1 MPKPFYSQWR
11 ALNCDHSS
19 SLSNRQTRRWPLST
33 DAVPKQSQESL
44 LGISYTATMSS
55 KLSKKRESGHRLSSA
70 LGQTPRDIMSLVAS
84 SLTSSIE
91 VKKGKV
97 AIWPEWNDS
106 DINSEK
112 WDSGKGAKDKDKTGK
127 IPALHFFDDPEG
139 KIELPSNLKVHSW
152 KRPHEF
158 IANMPPVVVK
168 DETSFDL
175 FSANEHL
182 TGSELIRW
190 IISEICAVWKIYNT
204 TLINNKAS
212 TLDPPSL
219 LWKPWEHIYS
229 LCKAV
234 KGHIPLYNSYG
245 KYIVKLFWMG
255 SWRKIVVDDTFPFS
269 EDNKLLLPTSTCETE
284 LWPLL
289 LSKAIIKLASVNTN
303 GFAKRELGEF
313 TVLHSLTGWLP
324 EVIPLKN
331 SYLNKVWDLLK
342 GIVPEYRLPDEEN
355 PDTKSPTADDK
366 SKEIKAAEVKID
378 GPVIPVIIKPPE
390 KSNKEQRD
398 TGKKKGDK
406 EKIRSA
412 SHSARPSSELSNPLL
427 QSTQDCSMVQMT
439 PQMVVYASYSP
450 LQLSEHKTSLLGQ
463 MADSSEKLRQY
474 GLSHIYNHPVLVSRT
489 RSCPLIGPPK
499 PPPVPRWKL
508 IRPKKET
515 TVTDEAKEPI
525 EKQPEQFVEITTPF
539 LNFRLNP
546 LNVPSEVS
554 KIQTS
559 PSRGSLVAFS
569 LSSLS
574 ETEEN
579 VENNNNDIK
588 SLQLCAEDKTE
599 ASSII
604 KDSAGLNK
612 GTDGVTENAPPD
624 MYTSDRSNQPTP
636 GIDKTPEDKVM
647 ERKVPPTETWMDF
660 SDFCKCFQTLY
671 VFHKPNTYPYTCQKS
686 DFKTTD
692 ERGSYY
698 LHVDNLKPTEIL
710 VSFSA
715 LAHWGDSPFTEEPG
729 LEKSLLTVEQFSW
742 KNLCT
747 GPVVLKIHTY
757 VTKSTMISL
766 PPGRHVLRFTAS
778 SPLGHHIH
786 LCSTVPFV
794 FGDEET
800 VMPYL
805 EKESCRFMDQVKHI
819 LKAVWKVFH
828 SFGNENE
835 LSQAL
840 MELELAVCPQKEKTS
855 YIKLAKEHFQIFK
868 MALWQVLVEAMGSKV
883 TQDLIFAF
891 RALTLD
897 FNLVLTK
904 PSDNKYEI
912 PPSWQNRNATSQEEA
927 AAIKLQVCWRGIY
940 IRKCWQSRKA
950 GTREMSRVKETLEK
964 VKNALESNA
973 EQHGVSLLRYMFKHS
988 SCSCEYS
995 CYEDEQYRISF
1006 SDYTISYNEQPANSW
1021 FVLFR
1026 EVFNVCEDMLI
1037 VPKIYTSIPACVLH
1051 VIDNDTLEEMP
1062 WVFNKVAPHVYT
1074 RNKKGYTF
1082 VAEAHSGDFS
1092 ISPGK
1097 CRLRLIGACKPLP
1110 SLSREAVSNN
1120 FSVREVRD
1128 YYIPNDKDIIFR
1140 YAVKTSVEHMA
1151 TIQVQTGKPDAYFKI
1166 QILDNGEEL
1175 VSATGKGQA
1184 VIPAVC
1190 FLPDE
1195 RPMSAFSSKS
1205 QTLLNGT
1212 KKGRITSG
1220 GSTKNSKTRTEVIL
1234 EAHHE
1239 EGHNISE
1246 NENPEEKTTTPL
1258 VLHKYIVQA
1267 TVLYKSWPLT
1277 DSQSAFIESL
1287 RDQEKLETKDKHED
1301 MADFFSSNESQKS
1314 IGTPKTAKKGKE
1326 KSGEKPEKSA
1336 KERERLQS
1344 ANTSRPE
1351 SRVAQPQSESHK
1363 PWSVLRLVSE
1373 GSEADTVEVKKD
1385 TERIDEI
1392 RAMKQAWEL
1401 AEPGRAI
1408 KALQSR
1414 LRYINN
1420 YMQKVP
1426 NGQTEEDK
1434 SSQDPQILSG
1444 DDTIASNLVQE
1455 TADCTVPTTSSE
1467 LQPLALTSFM
1477 RKTRSEPELRDEF
1490 IIHQQAMKKAE
1501 EIQTFRQLRE
1511 EVLVQREEEQ
1521 NARNLLKKKVI
1532 QVYEDL
1538 QISLDNA
1545 REQILSAR
1553 ESYRNKLLEAELKK
1567 HEEISAQEAA
1577 PQAEPEKSPSAQ
1589 KRKKSGRNSAKK
1601 K

>member
-1 MPKPFYSQWR
+1 
-11 ALNCDHSS
+11 
-19 SLSNRQTRRWPLST
+19 
-33 DAVPKQSQESL
+33 
-44 LGISYTATMSS
+44 MSS

-70 LGQTPRDIMSLVAS
+70 LGQTPRDIASLFAS

-97 AIWPEWNDS
+97 TIWPEWNDS

-112 WDSGKGAKDKDKTGK
+112 WDSGKGTKEKEKTGK
-127 IPALHFFDDPEG
+127 IPALQHFFDDPEG
-139 KIELPSNLKVHSW
+139 KIELPANLKIHSW

-158 IANMPPVVVK
+158 IASMPPVVVK

-175 FSANEHL
+175 FSANKHL
-182 TGSELIRW
+182 TGSELMRW
-190 IISEICAVWKIYNT
+190 IISEVNAVWKIYNT
-204 TLINNKAS
+204 NLINNKAS
-212 TLDPPSL
+212 TQDPTSL
-219 LWKPWEHIYS
+219 VWKPWEHIYA
-229 LCKAV
+229 LCKAA
-234 KGHIPLYNSYG
+234 KGHMPLYNSYG

-269 EDNKLLLPTSTCETE
+269 EDNKLLLPATTCETE

-289 LSKAIIKLASVNTN
+289 LSKAIIKLASINTN

-313 TVLHSLTGWLP
+313 TVLHSLTGWLL
-324 EVIPLKN
+324 EVIPLEN
-331 SYLNKVWDLLK
+331 NYLNEVWDLLK
-342 GIVPEYRLPDEEN
+342 GIVPEYTLPDEEN
-355 PDTKSPTADDK
+355 PDAKSPTTDDK
-366 SKEIKAAEVKID
+366 SKEIKPPEVKID

-398 TGKKKGDK
+398 AGKKKGEK

-412 SHSARPSSELSNPLL
+412 SHSARPASELSNPLL

-450 LQLSEHKTSLLGQ
+450 LQLSEHKTSVLGQ

-474 GLSHIYNHPVLVSRT
+474 GLSHIYNHPVLVTRT
-489 RSCPLIGPPK
+489 RSCPLVGSPK

-508 IRPKKET
+508 IRPKKEI
-515 TVTDEAKEPI
+515 TVTDEAKEPV
-525 EKQPEQFVEITTPF
+525 EKQPEQFVEISTPF
-539 LNFRLNP
+539 LNFRLNSI
-546 LNVPSEVS
+546 NVPTEVS
-554 KIQTS
+554 KVQTS
-559 PSRGSLVAFS
+559 PSRSSLAAFS
-569 LSSLS
+569 LASLN

-579 VENNNNDIK
+579 VESNNIIK
-588 SLQLCAEDKTE
+588 SLQLCAGDETE

-604 KDSAGLNK
+604 KDATGLNK
-612 GTDGVTENAPPD
+612 GTDGVTENTPLD
-624 MYTSDRSNQPTP
+624 MCTSMSNQPTH
-636 GIDKTPEDKVM
+636 GIEKNPENKVM
-647 ERKVPPTETWMDF
+647 EKKLPPTQTWMDF

-671 VFHKPNTYPYTCQKS
+671 VFHKPNTYPYTCRKS

-692 ERGSYY
+692 ERGFYY
-698 LHVDNLKPTEIL
+698 LHIDNLKPTEVL

-729 LEKSLLTVEQFSW
+729 LQKSLLTAEQFSW
-742 KNLCT
+742 KNVCT

-778 SPLGHHIH
+778 SPFGHHIH
-786 LCSTVPFV
+786 LCSTEPFV

-805 EKESCRFMDQVKHI
+805 EKESCRFMEQVKHI
-819 LKAVWKVFH
+819 LKAVWKVFNTF
-828 SFGNENE
+828 SNENE

-840 MELELAVCPQKEKTS
+840 KELELAVYPQKRGS
-855 YIKLAKEHFQIFK
+855 LQLAKEHFQIFK
-868 MALWQVLVEAMGSKV
+868 TALWQVFVEAMGSKV

-897 FNLVLTK
+897 FDLVLTK
-904 PSDNKYEI
+904 NTDTKYEI
-912 PPSWQNRNATSQEEA
+912 PPSWQKRDATSQEEA
-927 AAIKLQVCWRGIY
+927 AAMKLQACWRGIY
-940 IRKCWQSRKA
+940 IRKFGQSRKA
-950 GTREMSRVKETLEK
+950 GTKEKSCVQETLEK
-964 VKNALESNA
+964 VRNALEPNA
-973 EQHGVSLLRYMFKHS
+973 EQHGISLLRYMFKHS
-988 SCSCEYS
+988 SSSCEYS
-995 CYEDEQYRISF
+995 CSEDERYRISF
-1006 SDYTISYNEQPANSW
+1006 SDFTISYNDQPANSW
-1021 FVLFR
+1021 FVLSR

-1037 VPKIYTSIPACVLH
+1037 VPKIYTTIPVCVLH

-1062 WVFNKVAPHVYT
+1062 WVFNKVAPHIYT
-1074 RNKKGYTF
+1074 KNKKGYTF

-1092 ISPGK
+1092 ISSGK

-1110 SLSREAVSNN
+1110 SLSRDAVTNN
-1120 FSVREVRD
+1120 FSVKEIRD
-1128 YYIPNDKDIIFR
+1128 YYLPNDNNIIFR

-1151 TIQVQTGKPDAYFKI
+1151 TIQVQTSKPDAYFKI

-1190 FLPDE
+1190 FLPNE
-1195 RPMSAFSSKS
+1195 RPLSAFSSKS

-1212 KKGRITSG
+1212 KKGRVTSG
-1220 GSTKNSKTRTEVIL
+1220 GSTKNSKMRTEVISDP
-1234 EAHHE
+1234 HQE
-1239 EGHNISE
+1239 EGQNVSE
-1246 NENPEEKTTTPL
+1246 NENPEIKTTPL
-1258 VLHKYIVQA
+1258 ARHKYIVQA

-1277 DSQSAFIESL
+1277 ESQAAFIESL
-1287 RDQEKLETKDKHED
+1287 KDQEKLDMKDKHED
-1301 MADFFSSNESQKS
+1301 MTDFSSSNESQKS
-1314 IGTPKTAKKGKE
+1314 FGTPKTAKKGKE
-1326 KSGEKPEKSA
+1326 KATEKPDKSA

-1344 ANTSRPE
+1344 AGTSRPE
-1351 SRVAQPQSESHK
+1351 SRVAQQQLESHK
-1363 PWSVLRLVSE
+1363 PWWVLRLVSE

-1420 YMQKVP
+1420 YTQKVP
-1426 NGQTEEDK
+1426 NGQTEDNK

-1444 DDTIASNLVQE
+1444 DDTIASNLIKE
-1455 TADCTVPTTSSE
+1455 TQSADPTEPTVSIVM
-1467 LQPLALTSFM
+1467 QPLALTPFM

-1490 IIHQQAMKKAE
+1490 VIHQQAMKKAE

-1511 EVLVQREEEQ
+1511 EVVAQRKQEQ

-1532 QVYEDL
+1532 HMYEDL

-1553 ESYRNKLLEAELKK
+1553 ESYRNTFLEAELKK
-1567 HEEISAQEAA
+1567 QEQLTAQETA
-1577 PQAEPEKSPSAQ
+1577 PQAEPEKSPSQ
-1589 KRKKSGRNSAKK
+1589 KRKSGRSSSKK